1 MQIQCFPFHLWKC
14 ADKQCE
20 QPVTSP
26 RMLGALQEGCAH
38 PPAAGRLTRGREIQ
52 CTCGKRGKA
61 GALRNRATVHLKFQS
76 SCKTQPHEE
85 GMNGAV
91 FISAMQMSV
100 STAML
105 SLVIRKQRDFIRRP
119 PSLIMENVYT
129 G

>member
-1 MQIQCFPFHLWKC
+1 MLTLLLLAGSPGVGKPS
-14 ADKQCE
+14 A
-20 QPVTSP
+20 PVGS
-26 RMLGALQEGCAH
+26 
-38 PPAAGRLTRGREIQ
+38 
-52 CTCGKRGKA
+52 CGKA
-61 GALRNRATVHLKFQS
+61 AALRNRATVHLKFQS
-76 SCKTQPHEE
+76 SCKTQHHEE

-119 PSLIMENVYT
+119 LSLIMENVYT